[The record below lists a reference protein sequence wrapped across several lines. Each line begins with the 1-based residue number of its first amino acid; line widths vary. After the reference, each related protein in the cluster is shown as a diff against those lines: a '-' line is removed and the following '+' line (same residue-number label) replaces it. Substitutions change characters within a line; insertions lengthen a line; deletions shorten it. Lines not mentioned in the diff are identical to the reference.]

1 VSPFAPLAAE
11 RYVLGVFPRFR
22 PTLVVVAGFFIGLA
36 LQSFDKV
43 LPHYA
48 VQGGAAATVAKVVD
62 WTAPPL
68 AGALLAAALLAAQR
82 YKRLHEAE
90 RAASRVLADRL
101 TGVERRQALWVVA
114 AAIAHDLK
122 NPLHNLQLLMEEL
135 EEEPNPG
142 RRAEMFKRLREN
154 VERASA
160 RVSELSRAGRAPE
173 DVQQPLDLAA
183 ALDDLHKRITTAA
196 RANGTELIVD
206 CPRGLAVR
214 GDALALRSAVENV
227 VANSLEALQQ
237 NGRGG
242 RLALRARQVNS
253 AVELTVEDDG
263 PGIPDE
269 VLPRLFAPFSSGRE
283 STGLGL
289 AIARALARSS
299 GGDLTCADPSSGHTC
314 FRFTFPGPQPARSDE
329 RPLRSAEAAETIA
342 DSAERVDA

>member
-1 VSPFAPLAAE
+1 ML
-11 RYVLGVFPRFR
+11 RRLG
-22 PTLVVVAGFFIGLA
+22 PTLIVVAGFFIGLA
-36 LQSFDKV
+36 LQSLDKL
-43 LPHYA
+43 LPHH
-48 VQGGAAATVAKVVD
+48 VREGGAVSAVAVIVD

-82 YKRLHEAE
+82 YKRLHDAE

-135 EEEPNPG
+135 EEETNAA
-142 RRAEMFKRLREN
+142 RRAEMMKRIREN
-154 VERASA
+154 VDRATM

-173 DVQQPLDLAA
+173 DVQQPLELAN
-183 ALDDLHKRITTAA
+183 ALGDLHKRIAAAA

-227 VANSLEALQQ
+227 VANALEALQQ

-242 RLALRARQVNS
+242 RLALRARQVDS
-253 AVELTVEDDG
+253 VVELSIEDNG
-263 PGIPDE
+263 PGIPEE
-269 VLPRLFAPFSSGRE
+269 VLPRLFTPFSSGRE

-289 AIARALARSS
+289 AIARALARAN
-299 GGDLTCADPSSGHTC
+299 GGDLICADPSSGHTC
-314 FRFTFPGPQPARSDE
+314 FRFTFPGPTVSGSSDQRRLPSGVAARK
-329 RPLRSAEAAETIA
+329 I
-342 DSAERVDA
+342 DA

>member
-1 VSPFAPLAAE
+1 MVVAGACRSFPAGPGSGT
-11 RYVLGVFPRFR
+11 VLSVLRRFR
-22 PTLVVVAGFFIGLA
+22 PTLVVVAGFCIGLA

-43 LPHYA
+43 LPRYA
-48 VQGGAAATVAKVVD
+48 MHGGGAATVAKIVD

-82 YKRLHEAE
+82 YKRLHDAE
-90 RAASRVLADRL
+90 RAASRILADRL

-122 NPLHNLQLLMEEL
+122 NPLHNLQLLMEDL
-135 EEEPNPG
+135 EEEPDPG
-142 RRAEMFKRLREN
+142 RRAEMLKRLREN

-173 DVQQPLDLAA
+173 DVQEPLDLAV
-183 ALDDLHKRITTAA
+183 ALADLHKRIGAAA
-196 RANGTELIVD
+196 RANGTELVVD

-214 GDALALRSAVENV
+214 GDAFALRSAVENV

-242 RLALRARQVNS
+242 RLALTARQVNG
-253 AVELTVEDDG
+253 AIELTVEDDG
-263 PGIPDE
+263 PGIPEE
-269 VLPRLFAPFSSGRE
+269 VRPRLFAPFSSGRE

-314 FRFTFPGPQPARSDE
+314 FRFTFPGPRPPVRSDE
-329 RPLRSAEAAETIA
+329 RPLPS
-342 DSAERVDA
+342 DATTGRMDA

>member
-1 VSPFAPLAAE
+1 MC
-11 RYVLGVFPRFR
+11 RVFPARAGGGTVLRVLRRFR
-22 PTLVVVAGFFIGLA
+22 PTLIVVVGFFIGLA

-43 LPHYA
+43 LPRYA
-48 VQGGAAATVAKVVD
+48 LKHGGAATIAKVVD

-82 YKRLHEAE
+82 YKRLHDAE

-114 AAIAHDLK
+114 ASIAHDLK

-135 EEEPNPG
+135 EEEPNPA
-142 RRAEMFKRLREN
+142 RRAEMLGRLREN

-173 DVQQPLDLAA
+173 DVQEPLDLAV
-183 ALDDLHKRITTAA
+183 ALDELHKRIAAAA
-196 RANGTELIVD
+196 RANGTELLMD
-206 CPRGLAVR
+206 CPRGIAVR

-242 RLALRARQVNS
+242 RLALRCRQVNG
-253 AVELTVEDDG
+253 AVELTIEDDG
-263 PGIPDE
+263 PGIPEE

-314 FRFTFPGPQPARSDE
+314 FRFTFPGPQGVSRSDE
-329 RPLRSAEAAETIA
+329 RPLPPDESP
-342 DSAERVDA
+342 ERMEG

>member
-1 VSPFAPLAAE
+1 VSPFAPPPGR
-11 RYVLGVFPRFR
+11 RYVWGVLRRFR
-22 PTLVVVAGFFIGLA
+22 PTLIVVAGFFIGLA

-43 LPHYA
+43 LPRYA
-48 VQGGAAATVAKVVD
+48 VQGGPAATLAKIVD

-82 YKRLHEAE
+82 YKRLHDAE
-90 RAASRVLADRL
+90 RAASRILADRL

-135 EEEPNPG
+135 EEEPDPV
-142 RRAEMFKRLREN
+142 RRGEMLKRLREN

-173 DVQQPLDLAA
+173 DVQEPLDLAT
-183 ALDDLHKRITTAA
+183 ALDELRRRIAAAA
-196 RANGTELIVD
+196 RANGTELLVD
-206 CPRGLAVR
+206 CPTGLAVR

-242 RLALRARQVNS
+242 RLALRARQVNG

-263 PGIPDE
+263 PGIPEE
-269 VLPRLFAPFSSGRE
+269 VRPRLFVPFSSGRE

-299 GGDLTCADPSSGHTC
+299 GGDLTCDDPASGHTC
-314 FRFTFPGPQPARSDE
+314 FRFTFPGPQPRARSDE
-329 RPLRSAEAAETIA
+329 RLLPEAEQ
-342 DSAERVDA
+342 AERIDI